1 MRVEFSP
8 AQTGRIKRLERP
20 DDEGDMKRAGPLGVV
35 LLFLLWFPLVA
46 IGVLAG
52 IALGWRVPAA
62 FAAYLGSFVAM
73 IKIYSPDT
81 GKARSAAEFVGF
93 ALAGGVV
100 GGLLFG
106 VAGAIIGVVFGL
118 TMRLGPAL
126 PRQAG
131 RPRPSRASDRARTPG
146 RPNRR
151 NA

>member
-1 MRVEFSP
+1 
-8 AQTGRIKRLERP
+8 
-20 DDEGDMKRAGPLGVV
+20 MKRAGPLGVV
-35 LLFLLWFPLVA
+35 LLLVLWFPVVA
-46 IGVLAG
+46 IAVLAG
-52 IALGWRVPAA
+52 IAFGWRVPAA
-62 FAAYLGSFVAM
+62 FAALLGLFVAM
-73 IKIYSPDT
+73 VKMYSPGT
-81 GKARSAAEFVGF
+81 GKARGTAEFVGF

-106 VAGAIIGVVFGL
+106 VAGAIIGVVFGV

-146 RPNRR
+146 RPNRH